1 MHKTFLYPIV
11 FVLIALAIPTIA
23 FEEENKITIKYK
35 LNANLDELV
44 LDYCNSY
51 DSYVISKLFSEK
63 DFLKNDNVDILN
75 KNKFVVNI
83 KNKPLNPNIINQIK
97 KNEGL
102 IQLSNFSDVDLNHL
116 SGNKKNF
123 VRTILPIILNEN
135 QKILSIRKELLNLK
149 FKLKENKTL
158 DSFDVKNLKKLSKS
172 YNINFDNKH
181 KSEII
186 DTLLINV
193 DVIPNSIV
201 LAQAAIESGW
211 GSSRFAREYNALFG
225 QYTYDNDAGVVPLKR
240 NYGEKHLIKSFT
252 SYDRSVQSYFRNI
265 NSHHAYKDF
274 RKIRKIMRNRNNF
287 SDTNLLVEQ
296 LNTYAEDENYIQT
309 IKAVINK
316 NKFNKLDFKTISY

>member
-186 DTLLINV
+186 DTLLISV

-240 NYGEKHLIKSFT
+240 SYGEKHLIKSFT

>member
-1 MHKTFLYPIV
+1 
-11 FVLIALAIPTIA
+11 
-23 FEEENKITIKYK
+23 
-35 LNANLDELV
+35 
-44 LDYCNSY
+44 
-51 DSYVISKLFSEK
+51 
-63 DFLKNDNVDILN
+63 
-75 KNKFVVNI
+75 
-83 KNKPLNPNIINQIK
+83 
-97 KNEGL
+97 
-102 IQLSNFSDVDLNHL
+102 
-116 SGNKKNF
+116 

-186 DTLLINV
+186 DTLLISV

>member
-97 KNEGL
+97 KNETL

-186 DTLLINV
+186 DTLLISV

>member
-1 MHKTFLYPIV
+1 MHKTLLYPIV
-11 FVLIALAIPTIA
+11 LVLIALAIPTIA

-35 LNANLDELV
+35 FNANLDELV

-97 KNEGL
+97 KNEAL

-149 FKLKENKTL
+149 FKLEENKTL

-186 DTLLINV
+186 DTLLISV

>member
-186 DTLLINV
+186 DTLLISV

>member
-23 FEEENKITIKYK
+23 FEEENKKTIKYK

-97 KNEGL
+97 KNEAL

-186 DTLLINV
+186 DTLLISV

>member
-1 MHKTFLYPIV
+1 MHKTLLYPIV
-11 FVLIALAIPTIA
+11 LVLIALAIPTIA
-23 FEEENKITIKYK
+23 FEEENKITVKYK
-35 LNANLDELV
+35 LNANLDEMV
-44 LDYCNSY
+44 LSYCNSY

-186 DTLLINV
+186 DTLLISV